1 MQSFSCATHRRSL
14 SKVIILH
21 CLQRVHFSHRIFSN
35 NKSDMSSTVIVSI
48 AQNSSFAD
56 VRRCCEIRE
65 REEQKRFNKGSV
77 IHAVLVQRCAR
88 CILCN

>member
-1 MQSFSCATHRRSL
+1 
-14 SKVIILH
+14 
-21 CLQRVHFSHRIFSN
+21 
-35 NKSDMSSTVIVSI
+35 MSSTVIVSI

-65 REEQKRFNKGSV
+65 IEEQKRFNKGSV
-77 IHAVLVQRCAR
+77 IHVALVQR